1 MRIRVDYYGQSRQIT
16 GRESEILEMPPRA
29 GASDVVLRLAEI
41 YGEKM
46 GYLLLTD
53 KGTPRRSIILAVND
67 VSVDPGSSECLNEND
82 VLALL
87 PAVSGG

>member
-1 MRIRVDYYGQSRQIT
+1 MQIRVNYYGQCRQIA
-16 GRESEILEMPPRA
+16 GKESEIFEMPSGA
-29 GASDVVLRLAEI
+29 GARDAIQRLAAM

-46 GYLLLTD
+46 EYLLLTE

-67 VSVDPGSSECLNEND
+67 VSVDPASSECLNDQD
-82 VLALL
+82 VLAVL

>member
-1 MRIRVDYYGQSRQIT
+1 MRIRVGYYGQSRQIT
-16 GRESEILEMPPRA
+16 GKESEVLEMPPGA
-29 GASDVVLRLAEI
+29 GARDVVMKLAGI

-46 GYLLLTD
+46 GHLLLTD
-53 KGTPRRSIILAVND
+53 RGTPRRSIILAVND